1 MFWKKRK
8 KEKVKYDVASENLAV
23 PEVHTGEVEHT
34 ETDPQPDEPASGLC
48 LNHSLIGRII
58 SSRIHHHLQS
68 LHQSRH
74 HQNHHQN
81 HQDNL
86 V

>member
-34 ETDPQPDEPASGLC
+34 ETDP
-48 LNHSLIGRII
+48 
-58 SSRIHHHLQS
+58 SRMNRSPMKMLQS
-68 LHQSRH
+68 RKSISAGKSNRSTP
-74 HQNHHQN
+74 
-81 HQDNL
+81 
-86 V
+86 

>member
-34 ETDPQPDEPASGLC
+34 ETDPQPDEPITYENVAIRKS
-48 LNHSLIGRII
+48 I
-58 SSRIHHHLQS
+58 SAGKSNRS
-68 LHQSRH
+68 TP
-74 HQNHHQN
+74 
-81 HQDNL
+81 
-86 V
+86 

>member
-34 ETDPQPDEPASGLC
+34 ETDPQPDEPITPTTTNTARLRRKQAVC
-48 LNHSLIGRII
+48 QF
-58 SSRIHHHLQS
+58 SRCY
-68 LHQSRH
+68 SRLR
-74 HQNHHQN
+74 QC
-81 HQDNL
+81 
-86 V
+86 

>member
-34 ETDPQPDEPASGLC
+34 ETDPQPDEPITDAKSA
-48 LNHSLIGRII
+48 NKSFQFKF
-58 SSRIHHHLQS
+58 S
-68 LHQSRH
+68 
-74 HQNHHQN
+74 
-81 HQDNL
+81 
-86 V
+86 

>member
-34 ETDPQPDEPASGLC
+34 ETDPQPDEPITYEHVA
-48 LNHSLIGRII
+48 IPE
-58 SSRIHHHLQS
+58 IHI
-68 LHQSRH
+68 RRKK
-74 HQNHHQN
+74 
-81 HQDNL
+81 
-86 V
+86 

>member
-34 ETDPQPDEPASGLC
+34 ETDPQPDEPLT
-48 LNHSLIGRII
+48 
-58 SSRIHHHLQS
+58 
-68 LHQSRH
+68 
-74 HQNHHQN
+74 
-81 HQDNL
+81 
-86 V
+86 

>member
-34 ETDPQPDEPASGLC
+34 EIYE
-48 LNHSLIGRII
+48 
-58 SSRIHHHLQS
+58 
-68 LHQSRH
+68 
-74 HQNHHQN
+74 
-81 HQDNL
+81 NL
-86 V
+86 RKVRYTSNYFRRLTRG